1 MARSCIRPTDPD
13 RRKLLRALVHGAAVG
28 VAGFGFFARRAAAE
42 APMRQALI
50 RENQADEFGLTAG
63 SASRAVPMPNPS
75 LPTLSQATVQAT
87 ERAILEY
94 EAIVARGG
102 WPELARLG
110 CMRLWHA
117 SSERRRFAPAACGGR
132 RSPR

>member
-1 MARSCIRPTDPD
+1 
-13 RRKLLRALVHGAAVG
+13 
-28 VAGFGFFARRAAAE
+28 
-42 APMRQALI
+42 MRQALI

-110 CMRLWHA
+110 CMRLGMRHPSVA
-117 SSERRRFAPAACGGR
+117 DLRRRLAAVRDLHGRGGSPLFGSGGGGARRGVHGRPRAPPDRVRAGA
-132 RSPR
+132 SVP